1 VSPNPAS
8 TLHLKVVTPRFL
20 LVDADV
26 EEVQVPTIEGLI
38 GVFPGH
44 RPLMTAIGRGTLS
57 YRQGGDEESFA
68 IDGGTAEIQPDR
80 VLIFTRAVED

>member
-1 VSPNPAS
+1 MSPNAAP
-8 TLHLKVVTPRFL
+8 TLHLKVVTPRLL

-26 EEVQVPTIEGLI
+26 DEVQVPTIEGLI

-44 RPLMTAIGRGTLS
+44 RPLMAAIGRGTLT
-57 YRQGGDEESFA
+57 YRQSGDEEGFA

-80 VLIFTRAVED
+80 VLVFTRTVED

>member
-1 VSPNPAS
+1 MSPNPAPK
-8 TLHLKVVTPRFL
+8 LRLKVVTPRLL

-44 RPLMTAIGRGTLS
+44 RPLMAAIGRGTLS
-57 YRQGGDEESFA
+57 YRQAGDEESFV
-68 IDGGTAEIQPDR
+68 IDGGTAEIRPDR
-80 VLIFTRAVED
+80 VLVFTRAVED